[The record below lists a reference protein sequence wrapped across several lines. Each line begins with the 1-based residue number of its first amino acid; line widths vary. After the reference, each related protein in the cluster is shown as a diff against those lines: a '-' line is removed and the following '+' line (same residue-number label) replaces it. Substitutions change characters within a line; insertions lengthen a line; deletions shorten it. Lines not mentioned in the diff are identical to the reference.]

1 MILGRFESGSLIDS
15 FAIDR
20 TKTENASCTRR
31 TKAIIRKRQREQ
43 TNKHK
48 MLMIENHL
56 RIGMRQLK
64 SSMKGQ
70 NGNTGSPGALCFVAL
85 AATDFEASA
94 KPSKSRENRSVFAA
108 HENVL
113 HLQKNQ

>member
-15 FAIDR
+15 SAIDR

-64 SSMKGQ
+64 SSMMGQ
-70 NGNTGSPGALCFVAL
+70 NGNTGIPGALCFVAP